1 MKTSTA
7 GLDFIIAREAI
18 KTKAYRDGGGVW
30 TIGVG
35 HTAMAGP
42 PVPKAGMTITL
53 QEAKDIFARDLVQYE
68 QGVSKA
74 IKRSPN
80 QNQFDAMVS
89 LCFNIGVKGFTG
101 SSVVRNFNAGN
112 LTAAANAFLLWNK
125 DNGKIIQGLVN
136 RRHMERALFLAK
148 APEALQM
155 PAQPVPPVRAPM
167 APPVAKPQP
176 TPVFEDSYEYSE
188 RCEAELQ
195 ERLKAEAALNP
206 PPPKRPWWKFWG

>member
-1 MKTSTA
+1 MKTSRE

-18 KTKAYRDGGGVW
+18 KTRAYRDSGGVW

-42 PVPKAGMTITL
+42 PAPKAGMTITL

-74 IKRSPN
+74 LKRSPN

-112 LTAAANAFLLWNK
+112 LTAAASAFLLWNK
-125 DNGKIIQGLVN
+125 DNGKIVQGLVN
-136 RRHMERALFLAK
+136 RRHMERALFLSK
-148 APEALQM
+148 APDAPQM
-155 PAQPVPPVRAPM
+155 PVQPVSPPPASKPPEP
-167 APPVAKPQP
+167 PPVAI
-176 TPVFEDSYEYSE
+176 Y
-188 RCEAELQ
+188 
-195 ERLKAEAALNP
+195 
-206 PPPKRPWWKFWG
+206 RPWWKRLFGIA